1 MKTLFHI
8 TCAKMMKSFKKSLFQ
23 SFAAFVSMFAISF
36 FVCFVISLEAFRAAN
51 PTFGLEAV
59 GGENILTIES
69 FSSFF
74 KEIVSGI
81 SFIAIAIVILS
92 FVSLFIFARLRT
104 EENKLFF
111 ATLTSIGAT
120 SGQRKAISI
129 TETLILYGLPI
140 IVGSFLGMLPSSIFT
155 GMVARIFV
163 SNYTHSPVS
172 ILIPVLLSALGI
184 ILVLMFTYIPSVR
197 RKKSVIETV
206 KAHNTKEA
214 GETHNYRN
222 SYTFRH
228 MPVEQ
233 RIAKKSVAYYSNTY
247 RRITFMFISCVLYPV
262 LAVIFFVLVSETS
275 VTDYTP
281 SYGVDAT
288 ALVGIFAEKIAIF
301 GVLAFLALTVFGVLQ
316 TMYIIQAHNRVRRE
330 TLATYKSIGM
340 TDSSIKKVLKYE
352 YRTAVFHAVVYLI
365 FILVLTFVGINSFQ

>member
-1 MKTLFHI
+1 MKTLLHI
-8 TCAKMMKSFKKSLFQ
+8 TLAKMKKDFRKSLFQ

-104 EENKLFF
+104 EENKHFF

-129 TETLILYGLPI
+129 TETLILYEIPI
-140 IVGSFLGMLPSSIFT
+140 LLGSFLGMLPSSIFT

-163 SNYTHSPVS
+163 SDYTHSPVS
-172 ILIPVLLSALGI
+172 MLIPALLSALGI
-184 ILVLMFTYIPSVR
+184 VLVLMFTYIPSVR

-214 GETHNYRN
+214 GEMHNYRN

-233 RIAKKSVAYYSNTY
+233 RIAKKSVAYYSSTY

-301 GVLAFLALTVFGVLQ
+301 GVLAFLGLTVFGVLQ

-340 TDSSIKKVLKYE
+340 TNDSIKKVLKYE
-352 YRTAVFHAVVYLI
+352 YMTAVFHAVVHLI
-365 FILVLTFVGINSFQ
+365 FILVLAFVGINSF

>member
-1 MKTLFHI
+1 MKTLLHI
-8 TCAKMMKSFKKSLFQ
+8 TLAKMKKDFRKSLFQ

-104 EENKLFF
+104 EENKHFL

-129 TETLILYGLPI
+129 AETLILYGIPI
-140 IVGSFLGMLPSSIFT
+140 LLGSFLGMLPSSIFT

-163 SNYTHSPVS
+163 SDYTHSPVS
-172 ILIPVLLSALGI
+172 MLIPALFSVLGI

-233 RIAKKSVAYYSNTY
+233 RIAKKSVAYYSSTY

-281 SYGVDAT
+281 NYGVDAT

-352 YRTAVFHAVVYLI
+352 YKTAVFHAIVYLI
-365 FILVLTFVGINSFQ
+365 FILVLTSVGINSFQ

>member
-104 EENKLFF
+104 EENKHFF

-129 TETLILYGLPI
+129 TETLILYGIPI
-140 IVGSFLGMLPSSIFT
+140 LLGSFLGMLPSSIFT

-163 SNYTHSPVS
+163 SDYTHSPVS
-172 ILIPVLLSALGI
+172 MLIPALLSALGI
-184 ILVLMFTYIPSVR
+184 VLVLMFTYIPSVR

-214 GETHNYRN
+214 GEMHNYRN

-233 RIAKKSVAYYSNTY
+233 RIAKKSVAYYSSTY

-262 LAVIFFVLVSETS
+262 LAVFFFVLVSETS

-281 SYGVDAT
+281 SYGIDAT

-301 GVLAFLALTVFGVLQ
+301 GALAFLALTAFGVLQ

-352 YRTAVFHAVVYLI
+352 YITAVFHAVIYLV
-365 FILVLTFVGINSFQ
+365 FILVLAFVGINSF

>member
-8 TCAKMMKSFKKSLFQ
+8 TCAKMVKSFKKSLFQ

-51 PTFGLEAV
+51 PTFGIEAV

-104 EENKLFF
+104 EENKHFF
-111 ATLTSIGAT
+111 ATMTSIGAT
-120 SGQRKAISI
+120 SGQRKIISI

-184 ILVLMFTYIPSVR
+184 IFVLMFTYIPSVR

-206 KAHNTKEA
+206 KEHNTKEA

-233 RIAKKSVAYYSNTY
+233 RIAKKSVAYYSSTY

-281 SYGVDAT
+281 NYGVDVT
-288 ALVGIFAEKIAIF
+288 KLVGIFAKNIAIF

-330 TLATYKSIGM
+330 TLAIYKSIGM
-340 TDSSIKKVLKYE
+340 TDDSIKKALKYE
-352 YRTAVFHAVVYLI
+352 HMTAVFHAVVYLI
-365 FILVLTFVGINSFQ
+365 FILVLAFVGINNF

>member
-1 MKTLFHI
+1 MKTLLHI
-8 TCAKMMKSFKKSLFQ
+8 TFAKMRKDFRKSLFQ

-51 PTFGLEAV
+51 STFGIEAV

-104 EENKLFF
+104 EENKHFF

-120 SGQRKAISI
+120 SGQRKIISI

-155 GMVARIFV
+155 GMVAHIFV
-163 SNYTHSPVS
+163 SDYTHSPVS
-172 ILIPVLLSALGI
+172 ILIPALLAIVGI
-184 ILVLMFTYIPSVR
+184 VLVLIFTYVPSVR

-206 KAHNTKEA
+206 KSHNEKES

-228 MPVEQ
+228 MPIEK
-233 RIAKKSVAYYSNTY
+233 RIAKKSVAYYSSTY

-281 SYGVDAT
+281 NYGVDVT
-288 ALVGIFAEKIAIF
+288 KLVGIFAKNIAIF
-301 GVLAFLALTVFGVLQ
+301 GVLAFLALTAFGVLQ

-340 TDSSIKKVLKYE
+340 NDDSIKKVLKYE
-352 YRTAVFHAVVYLI
+352 YMTAVFHAVVYLI
-365 FILVLTFVGINSFQ
+365 FILVLAFVGINSF

>member
-1 MKTLFHI
+1 MKTLLHI
-8 TCAKMMKSFKKSLFQ
+8 TLAKMKKDFRKSLFQ

-104 EENKLFF
+104 EENKHFF

-129 TETLILYGLPI
+129 TETLILYGIPI
-140 IVGSFLGMLPSSIFT
+140 LLGSFLGMLPSSIFT

-163 SNYTHSPVS
+163 SDYTHSPVS
-172 ILIPVLLSALGI
+172 MLIPALLSALGI
-184 ILVLMFTYIPSVR
+184 VLVLMFTYIPSVR

-214 GETHNYRN
+214 GEMHNYRN

-233 RIAKKSVAYYSNTY
+233 RIAKKSVAYYSSTY

-301 GVLAFLALTVFGVLQ
+301 GVLAFLGLTVFGVLQ
-316 TMYIIQAHNRVRRE
+316 TMYIIQAHNHVRRE

-352 YRTAVFHAVVYLI
+352 YRTAVFNAVIYLV
-365 FILVLTFVGINSFQ
+365 FILVIAFVGINSF

>member
-104 EENKLFF
+104 EENKHFF

-129 TETLILYGLPI
+129 TETLILYGIPI
-140 IVGSFLGMLPSSIFT
+140 LLGSFLGMLPSSIFT

-163 SNYTHSPVS
+163 SDYTHSPVS
-172 ILIPVLLSALGI
+172 TLIPVLLSALGI

-233 RIAKKSVAYYSNTY
+233 RIAKKSVAYYSSTY

-262 LAVIFFVLVSETS
+262 LAIVFFVLVSETS

-352 YRTAVFHAVVYLI
+352 YRTAVFHAVIYLI
-365 FILVLTFVGINSFQ
+365 FILVLAFVGINSF

>member
-8 TCAKMMKSFKKSLFQ
+8 TCAKMVKSFKKTLFQ

-51 PTFGLEAV
+51 PTFGIEAV

-104 EENKLFF
+104 EENKHFF
-111 ATLTSIGAT
+111 ATMTSIGAT
-120 SGQRKAISI
+120 SSQRKIISI
-129 TETLILYGLPI
+129 TEMLILYGLPI

-233 RIAKKSVAYYSNTY
+233 RIAKKSVAYYSSTY

-281 SYGVDAT
+281 NYGIDAT
-288 ALVGIFAEKIAIF
+288 TLVGIFAKNIAIF
-301 GVLAFLALTVFGVLQ
+301 GALAFLALTVFGVLQ
-316 TMYIIQAHNRVRRE
+316 TMYIIQAHNQVRRE

-352 YRTAVFHAVVYLI
+352 YRTAVFHAVIYLV
-365 FILVLTFVGINSFQ
+365 FILVIAFVGINSF

>member
-8 TCAKMMKSFKKSLFQ
+8 TCAKMVKSFKKSLFQ

-51 PTFGLEAV
+51 PTFGIEAV

-104 EENKLFF
+104 EENKHFF
-111 ATLTSIGAT
+111 ATMTSIGAT
-120 SGQRKAISI
+120 SGQRKIISI

-163 SNYTHSPVS
+163 SNYTHSPIS
-172 ILIPVLLSALGI
+172 MLLPALLAIVGI
-184 ILVLMFTYIPSVR
+184 VLVLIFTYVPSVR
-197 RKKSVIETV
+197 RRQSVIETV
-206 KAHNTKEA
+206 KSHNEKES

-228 MPVEQ
+228 MPIEK
-233 RIAKKSVAYYSNTY
+233 RIAKKSVAYYSSTY

-281 SYGVDAT
+281 NYGVDVT
-288 ALVGIFAEKIAIF
+288 KLVGIFAKNIAIF

-330 TLATYKSIGM
+330 TLAIYKSIGM
-340 TDSSIKKVLKYE
+340 TDDSIKKVLKYE
-352 YRTAVFHAVVYLI
+352 HMTAVFHAVVYLI
-365 FILVLTFVGINSFQ
+365 FILVLAFVGINSF

>member
-1 MKTLFHI
+1 MKTLLHI
-8 TCAKMMKSFKKSLFQ
+8 TFAKMRKAFRKSLFQ

-36 FVCFVISLEAFRAAN
+36 FICFVISLEAFRAAN

-104 EENKLFF
+104 EENKHFF
-111 ATLTSIGAT
+111 AMLTSIGAT

-129 TETLILYGLPI
+129 TETLILYGIPI
-140 IVGSFLGMLPSSIFT
+140 LLGSFLGMLPSSIFT

-163 SNYTHSPVS
+163 SDYTHSPVS
-172 ILIPVLLSALGI
+172 MLIPALLSALGI
-184 ILVLMFTYIPSVR
+184 VLVLMFTYIPSVR

-233 RIAKKSVAYYSNTY
+233 RIAKKSVAYYSSTY

-301 GVLAFLALTVFGVLQ
+301 GVLAFLALMVFGVLQ

-352 YRTAVFHAVVYLI
+352 YKTAVFHAVVYLI

>member
-104 EENKLFF
+104 EENKHFF

-129 TETLILYGLPI
+129 TETLILYGIPI
-140 IVGSFLGMLPSSIFT
+140 LLGSFLGMLPSSIFT

-163 SNYTHSPVS
+163 SDYTHSPVS
-172 ILIPVLLSALGI
+172 MLIPALLSALGI
-184 ILVLMFTYIPSVR
+184 VLVLMFTYIPSVR

-214 GETHNYRN
+214 GEMHNYRN

-233 RIAKKSVAYYSNTY
+233 RIAKKSVAYYSSTY

-281 SYGVDAT
+281 NYGVDAT

-301 GVLAFLALTVFGVLQ
+301 GALAFLALTAFGVLQ

-352 YRTAVFHAVVYLI
+352 YITAVFHAVIYLV
-365 FILVLTFVGINSFQ
+365 FILVLAFVGINSF

>member
-36 FVCFVISLEAFRAAN
+36 FVCFIISLEAFRASN
-51 PTFGLEAV
+51 PTFGIEAV

-69 FSSFF
+69 FRSFF

-81 SFIAIAIVILS
+81 SFIAIAIIILS

-104 EENKLFF
+104 EENKHFF

-129 TETLILYGLPI
+129 TETLILYGIPI
-140 IVGSFLGMLPSSIFT
+140 LLGSFLGMLPSSIFT

-163 SNYTHSPVS
+163 SDYTHSPVS
-172 ILIPVLLSALGI
+172 MLIPALLSALGI
-184 ILVLMFTYIPSVR
+184 VLVLMFTYIPSVR

-233 RIAKKSVAYYSNTY
+233 RIAKKSVAYYSSTY

-288 ALVGIFAEKIAIF
+288 ALVGIFAEKIALF

-352 YRTAVFHAVVYLI
+352 YRTAVFHAIVYLI
-365 FILVLTFVGINSFQ
+365 FILVLTFVGINSF

>member
-1 MKTLFHI
+1 MKTLLHI
-8 TCAKMMKSFKKSLFQ
+8 TLAKMRKDFRKSLFQ

-36 FVCFVISLEAFRAAN
+36 FVCFVISLEAFRAAK
-51 PTFGLEAV
+51 PTFGIEAI

-81 SFIAIAIVILS
+81 SFIAIAIIILS
-92 FVSLFIFARLRT
+92 FVALFIFARLRI
-104 EENKLFF
+104 EENKHFF

-120 SGQRKAISI
+120 SGQRKIISI
-129 TETLILYGLPI
+129 TETLVLYGIPI
-140 IVGSFLGMLPSSIFT
+140 LLGSFLGILPSQLFT

-163 SNYTHSPVS
+163 SDYKHSPIS
-172 ILIPVLLSALGI
+172 ILIPALLAIVGVV
-184 ILVLMFTYIPSVR
+184 LVLTFTYVPSVR

-206 KAHNTKEA
+206 KSHNEKES

-228 MPVEQ
+228 MPIEK
-233 RIAKKSVAYYSNTY
+233 RIAKKSVAYYSSTY

-281 SYGVDAT
+281 NYGVDAT
-288 ALVGIFAEKIAIF
+288 KLVGIFAKNIAIF
-301 GVLAFLALTVFGVLQ
+301 GVLAFFALTVFGVLQ

-340 TDSSIKKVLKYE
+340 TDGSIKKVLKYE
-352 YRTAVFHAVVYLI
+352 YMTAVFHAVVYLI
-365 FILVLTFVGINSFQ
+365 FILVLAFVGINSF

>member
-8 TCAKMMKSFKKSLFQ
+8 TCAKMVKSFKKSLFQ
-23 SFAAFVSMFAISF
+23 SFAAFVSVFAISF

-51 PTFGLEAV
+51 PTFGIEAV

-104 EENKLFF
+104 EENKHFF
-111 ATLTSIGAT
+111 ATMTSIGAT
-120 SGQRKAISI
+120 SGQRKIISI

-184 ILVLMFTYIPSVR
+184 IFVLMFTYIPSVR

-206 KAHNTKEA
+206 KEHNTKEA

-233 RIAKKSVAYYSNTY
+233 RIAKKSVAYYSSTY

-301 GVLAFLALTVFGVLQ
+301 GALAFLALTVFGVLQ

-352 YRTAVFHAVVYLI
+352 YRTAVFHAVIYLV
-365 FILVLTFVGINSFQ
+365 FILVIAFVGINSF

>member
-1 MKTLFHI
+1 MKSLFHI
-8 TCAKMMKSFKKSLFQ
+8 TCAKMVKSFKKSLFQ

-51 PTFGLEAV
+51 PTFGIEAV

-104 EENKLFF
+104 EENKHFF
-111 ATLTSIGAT
+111 ATMTSIGAT
-120 SGQRKAISI
+120 SGQRKIISI

-163 SNYTHSPVS
+163 SNYTHSPIS
-172 ILIPVLLSALGI
+172 MLLPALLAIVGI
-184 ILVLMFTYIPSVR
+184 VLVLIFTYVPSVR
-197 RKKSVIETV
+197 RRQSVIETV
-206 KAHNTKEA
+206 KSHNEKES

-228 MPVEQ
+228 MPIEQ
-233 RIAKKSVAYYSNTY
+233 RIAKKSVAYYSGTY
-247 RRITFMFISCVLYPV
+247 MRISIMFASCVLYPI
-262 LAVIFFVLVSETS
+262 LAVVFFMLVSETS

-281 SYGVDAT
+281 YGGIDVT
-288 ALVGIFAEKIAIF
+288 KLVGIFAKNIAIF
-301 GVLAFLALTVFGVLQ
+301 GALAFLALTVFGVLQ
-316 TMYIIQAHNRVRRE
+316 TVYIIQAHNRSRRE

-340 TDSSIKKVLKYE
+340 TSNSIRKVLKYE
-352 YRTAVFHAVVYLI
+352 YRTAAFHTVVLLM
-365 FILVLTFVGINSFQ
+365 FILAFVFVGINSF

>member
-1 MKTLFHI
+1 MKTLLHI
-8 TCAKMMKSFKKSLFQ
+8 TLAKMRKDFRKSLFQ
-23 SFAAFVSMFAISF
+23 SFAVFASMFAISF
-36 FVCFVISLEAFRAAN
+36 FVCFVISLEAFRATN
-51 PTFGLEAV
+51 PTFGIEAI

-81 SFIAIAIVILS
+81 SFIAIAIIILS
-92 FVSLFIFARLRT
+92 FVALFIFARLRI
-104 EENKLFF
+104 EENKHFF

-120 SGQRKAISI
+120 SGQRRIISI
-129 TETLILYGLPI
+129 TETLVLYGIPI
-140 IVGSFLGMLPSSIFT
+140 LLGSFLGILPSQLFT

-163 SNYTHSPVS
+163 SDYKHSPIS
-172 ILIPVLLSALGI
+172 TLIPALLAI
-184 ILVLMFTYIPSVR
+184 VRVVLVLTFTYVPSVR

-206 KAHNTKEA
+206 KSHNEKES

-228 MPVEQ
+228 MPIEK
-233 RIAKKSVAYYSNTY
+233 RIAKKSVAYYSSTY
-247 RRITFMFISCVLYPV
+247 RRITFMFISCVLYPI

-281 SYGVDAT
+281 NYGVDAT
-288 ALVGIFAEKIAIF
+288 KLVGIFAKNIAIF

-316 TMYIIQAHNRVRRE
+316 TVYIIQAHNRFRRE

-340 TDSSIKKVLKYE
+340 TNDSIKKVLKYE
-352 YRTAVFHAVVYLI
+352 YMTAVFHAVVYLI
-365 FILVLTFVGINSFQ
+365 FILVLVFVGINSF

>member
-1 MKTLFHI
+1 MKTLLHI
-8 TCAKMMKSFKKSLFQ
+8 TLAKMRKDFRKSLFQ
-23 SFAAFVSMFAISF
+23 SFAVFVSMFAISF

-51 PTFGLEAV
+51 PTFGIEAV

-81 SFIAIAIVILS
+81 SFIAIAIIILS
-92 FVSLFIFARLRT
+92 FVALFIFARLRT
-104 EENKLFF
+104 EENKHFF
-111 ATLTSIGAT
+111 ATMTSIGAT
-120 SGQRKAISI
+120 SGQRKIISI

-233 RIAKKSVAYYSNTY
+233 RIAKKSATYYSSTY

-262 LAVIFFVLVSETS
+262 LTVIFFVLVSETS

-281 SYGVDAT
+281 NYGVDAT
-288 ALVGIFAEKIAIF
+288 KLVGIFAKNIAIF
-301 GVLAFLALTVFGVLQ
+301 GALAFLTLTVFGVLQ

-340 TDSSIKKVLKYE
+340 TDDSIKKVLKYE
-352 YRTAVFHAVVYLI
+352 YTTAVFHAVVYLI
-365 FILVLTFVGINSFQ
+365 FILVLAFVGINSF

>member
-8 TCAKMMKSFKKSLFQ
+8 TCVKMVKSFKKSLFQ

-51 PTFGLEAV
+51 PTFGIEAV

-104 EENKLFF
+104 EENKHFF

-120 SGQRKAISI
+120 SGQRKIISI

-184 ILVLMFTYIPSVR
+184 ILILMFTYIPSVR

-233 RIAKKSVAYYSNTY
+233 RIAKKSVAYYSSTY

-288 ALVGIFAEKIAIF
+288 ALVGIFAKKIAIF
-301 GVLAFLALTVFGVLQ
+301 GALAFLALTVFGVLQ

-352 YRTAVFHAVVYLI
+352 YRTAVFHAVIYLI
-365 FILVLTFVGINSFQ
+365 FILVLAFVGVNSF

>member
-8 TCAKMMKSFKKSLFQ
+8 TCAKMVKSFKKSLFQ

-51 PTFGLEAV
+51 PTFGIEAV

-104 EENKLFF
+104 EENKHFF
-111 ATLTSIGAT
+111 ATMTSIGAT
-120 SGQRKAISI
+120 SGQRKIISI

-222 SYTFRH
+222 SYTFHH

-233 RIAKKSVAYYSNTY
+233 RIAKKSVAYYSSTY

-262 LAVIFFVLVSETS
+262 LAIVFFVLVSETS

-301 GVLAFLALTVFGVLQ
+301 GALAFLALTIFGVLQ

-340 TDSSIKKVLKYE
+340 TDDSIKKVLTYE
-352 YRTAVFHAVVYLI
+352 YRTAVFHAVIYLV
-365 FILVLTFVGINSFQ
+365 FILVIAFVSINSF

>member
-1 MKTLFHI
+1 MKTLLHI
-8 TCAKMMKSFKKSLFQ
+8 TLAKMKKDFRKSLFQ

-104 EENKLFF
+104 EENKHFF

-129 TETLILYGLPI
+129 TETLILYEIPI
-140 IVGSFLGMLPSSIFT
+140 LLGSFLGMLPSSIFT

-163 SNYTHSPVS
+163 SDYTHSPVS
-172 ILIPVLLSALGI
+172 MLIPALLSALGI
-184 ILVLMFTYIPSVR
+184 VLVLMFTYIPSVR

-214 GETHNYRN
+214 GEMHNYRN

-233 RIAKKSVAYYSNTY
+233 RIAKKSVAYYSSTY

-301 GVLAFLALTVFGVLQ
+301 GVLAFLGLTVFGVLQ

-340 TDSSIKKVLKYE
+340 TNDSIKKVLKYE
-352 YRTAVFHAVVYLI
+352 YMTAVFHAVVYLI
-365 FILVLTFVGINSFQ
+365 FILVLAFVGINSF

>member
-1 MKTLFHI
+1 MKALLHI
-8 TCAKMMKSFKKSLFQ
+8 TLAKMRKDFRKSLFQ
-23 SFAAFVSMFAISF
+23 SFEAFVSMFAISF
-36 FVCFVISLEAFRAAN
+36 FVCFVISLEAFRATN
-51 PTFGLEAV
+51 PTFGIEAV

-81 SFIAIAIVILS
+81 SFIAIAIIILS
-92 FVSLFIFARLRT
+92 FVALFIFARLRI
-104 EENKLFF
+104 EENKHFF

-120 SGQRKAISI
+120 SGQRKIISI
-129 TETLILYGLPI
+129 TETLVLYGIPI
-140 IVGSFLGMLPSSIFT
+140 LLGSFLGILPSQLFT

-163 SNYTHSPVS
+163 SDYKHSPIS
-172 ILIPVLLSALGI
+172 ILIPALLAIVGVV
-184 ILVLMFTYIPSVR
+184 LVLTFTYVPSVR

-206 KAHNTKEA
+206 KSHNEKES

-228 MPVEQ
+228 MPVEK
-233 RIAKKSVAYYSNTY
+233 RIAKKSVAYYSSTY

-262 LAVIFFVLVSETS
+262 LAVIFFVLVSKTS

-281 SYGVDAT
+281 NYGVDAT
-288 ALVGIFAEKIAIF
+288 KLVGIFAKNIAIF

-316 TMYIIQAHNRVRRE
+316 TVYIIQAHNRVRRE

-340 TDSSIKKVLKYE
+340 TNDSIKKVLKYE
-352 YRTAVFHAVVYLI
+352 YMTAVFHAVVYLI
-365 FILVLTFVGINSFQ
+365 FILVLAFVGINSF

>member
-1 MKTLFHI
+1 MKTLLHI
-8 TCAKMMKSFKKSLFQ
+8 TFAKMRKDFRKSLFQ
-23 SFAAFVSMFAISF
+23 SFAVFVSMFAISF
-36 FVCFVISLEAFRAAN
+36 FVCFVLSLEAFRSSN
-51 PTFGLEAV
+51 PTFGIEAV

-81 SFIAIAIVILS
+81 SFIAIAIIILS
-92 FVSLFIFARLRT
+92 FVALFIFARLRI
-104 EENKLFF
+104 EENKHFL

-120 SGQRKAISI
+120 SGQRKIISI
-129 TETLILYGLPI
+129 TETLVLYGIPI
-140 IVGSFLGMLPSSIFT
+140 LLGSFLGILPSQLFT

-163 SNYTHSPVS
+163 SDYKHSPIS
-172 ILIPVLLSALGI
+172 ILIPALLAIVGVV
-184 ILVLMFTYIPSVR
+184 LVLTFTYVPSVR
-197 RKKSVIETV
+197 RKKSIIETV
-206 KAHNTKEA
+206 KSHNEKES

-228 MPVEQ
+228 MSVEK
-233 RIAKKSVAYYSNTY
+233 RIAKKSVAYYSSTY

-281 SYGVDAT
+281 NYGVDAT
-288 ALVGIFAEKIAIF
+288 KLVGIFAKNIAIF

-316 TMYIIQAHNRVRRE
+316 TMYIIQAHNRIRRE

-340 TDSSIKKVLKYE
+340 TNYSIKKVLKYE
-352 YRTAVFHAVVYLI
+352 YTTAVFHAVIYLI
-365 FILVLTFVGINSFQ
+365 FMLVLAFVGINSF